1 MTKKQNKSQSNFKK
15 YLPEAEA
22 IAKEMARVE
31 DIDDFFGKGGVF
43 SNLFSKSLEVMI
55 QGELTDHLGYDKYEA
70 VGKNSGNSR
79 NGSYKRKIRTS
90 NGDGEI
96 NVARD
101 RNGEFKPEI
110 LRKYQTS
117 SNEIEDKVV
126 AMYSHGMTAR
136 DITQM
141 LKDSFGLSLSA
152 TAISQITDKIWP
164 LVEEWQNRPLK
175 ETYALVYLDCI
186 HVKLRREGKI
196 VNTAVYIA
204 LAINLEGKKECLGH
218 WVGDKG
224 EGSSFWLSV
233 LENIQARGVKDIL
246 ITSVDGLTGFSEAIQ
261 AVFPKTIIQK
271 CIIHQIRNSVRYV
284 SWKDRKEFTSDLKK
298 IYKADTLEQ
307 AEAALEALSEKWKSK
322 YAIAVKSWENNWDEL
337 SSFFNFSK
345 QVRRMMYTTNAIEAY
360 NRQIRKVTKNRSVF
374 STEKSIRKL
383 FYLAHRNIARK
394 WTMPI
399 RNWPLILNQLVIKFE
414 GRVAI

>member
-1 MTKKQNKSQSNFKK
+1 MTKKQNKNNFKK
-15 YLPEAEA
+15 HLPDAEA

-43 SNLFSKSLEVMI
+43 SNLFSKSLEAMV

-70 VGKNSGNSR
+70 TGKNSGNSR
-79 NGSYKRKIRTS
+79 NGAYKRKIRTS
-90 NGDGEI
+90 NGDSEI

-101 RNGEFKPEI
+101 RNADFKPEI

-136 DITQM
+136 DITKM
-141 LKDSFGLSLSA
+141 LEDSFGLTLSA
-152 TAISQITDKIWP
+152 AAISQITDKIWP
-164 LVEEWQNRPLK
+164 LVEEWQNKPLK
-175 ETYALVYLDCI
+175 EIYTLTYLDCI
-186 HVKLRREGKI
+186 HIKLRKEGKI

-233 LENIQARGVKDIL
+233 LEDIQARGVKDIL
-246 ITSVDGLTGFSEAIQ
+246 IASVDGLTGFSEAIQ
-261 AVFPKTIIQK
+261 AVFPETIVQK
-271 CIIHQIRNSVRYV
+271 CVIHQIRNSVRYV

-298 IYKADTLEQ
+298 IYKANTLEQ
-307 AEAALEALSEKWKSK
+307 AETALEALSKKWKSK
-322 YAIAVKSWENNWDEL
+322 YAVAVKSWETNWDEL
-337 SSFFNFSK
+337 SSFFDFSK
-345 QVRRMMYTTNAIEAY
+345 QIRRMMYTTNAIEAY

-383 FYLAHRNIARK
+383 FYLAHRNIAK
-394 WTMPI
+394 SWTMPI
-399 RNWPLILNQLVIKFE
+399 HNWPLILNQLVIKFE

>member
-1 MTKKQNKSQSNFKK
+1 MTKKQNKNNFKK
-15 YLPEAEA
+15 HLPDAEA

-43 SNLFSKSLEVMI
+43 SNLFSKSLEAMV

-70 VGKNSGNSR
+70 TGKNSGNSR
-79 NGSYKRKIRTS
+79 NGAYKRKIRTS
-90 NGDGEI
+90 NGDSEI

-101 RNGEFKPEI
+101 RNGDFKPEI

-136 DITQM
+136 DITKM
-141 LKDSFGLSLSA
+141 LEDSFGLTLSA
-152 TAISQITDKIWP
+152 AAISQITDKIWP
-164 LVEEWQNRPLK
+164 LVEEWQNKPLK
-175 ETYALVYLDCI
+175 EIYTLTYLDCI
-186 HVKLRREGKI
+186 HIKLRKEGKI

-233 LENIQARGVKDIL
+233 LEDIQARGVKDIL
-246 ITSVDGLTGFSEAIQ
+246 IASVDGLTGFSEAIQ
-261 AVFPKTIIQK
+261 AVFPETIVQK
-271 CIIHQIRNSVRYV
+271 CVIHQIRNSVRYV

-298 IYKADTLEQ
+298 IYKANTLEQ
-307 AEAALEALSEKWKSK
+307 AEAALQALSKKWKSK
-322 YAIAVKSWENNWDEL
+322 YAVAVKSWETNWDEL
-337 SSFFNFSK
+337 SSFFDFSK
-345 QVRRMMYTTNAIEAY
+345 QIRRMMYTTNAIEAY

-383 FYLAHRNIARK
+383 FYLAHRNIAK
-394 WTMPI
+394 SWTMPI
-399 RNWPLILNQLVIKFE
+399 HNWPLILNQLVIKFE

>member
-1 MTKKQNKSQSNFKK
+1 MTKKQNKNNFKK
-15 YLPEAEA
+15 HLPDAEA

-43 SNLFSKSLEVMI
+43 SNLFSKSLEAMV

-70 VGKNSGNSR
+70 TGKNSGNSR
-79 NGSYKRKIRTS
+79 NGAYKRKIRTS
-90 NGDGEI
+90 NGDSEI

-101 RNGEFKPEI
+101 RNGDFKPEI

-136 DITQM
+136 DITKM
-141 LKDSFGLSLSA
+141 LEDSFGLTLSA
-152 TAISQITDKIWP
+152 AAISQITDKIWP
-164 LVEEWQNRPLK
+164 LVEEWQNKPLK
-175 ETYALVYLDCI
+175 EIYTLTYLDCI
-186 HVKLRREGKI
+186 HIKLRKEGKI

-233 LENIQARGVKDIL
+233 LEDIQARGVKDIL
-246 ITSVDGLTGFSEAIQ
+246 IASVDGLTGFSEAIQ
-261 AVFPKTIIQK
+261 AVFPETIVQK
-271 CIIHQIRNSVRYV
+271 CVIHQIRNSVRYV

-298 IYKADTLEQ
+298 IYKANTLEQ
-307 AEAALEALSEKWKSK
+307 AETALEALSKKWKSK
-322 YAIAVKSWENNWDEL
+322 YAVAVKSWETNWDEL
-337 SSFFNFSK
+337 SSFFDFSK
-345 QVRRMMYTTNAIEAY
+345 QIRRMMYTTNAIEAY

-383 FYLAHRNIARK
+383 FYLAHRNIAK
-394 WTMPI
+394 SWTMPI
-399 RNWPLILNQLVIKFE
+399 HNWPLILNQLVIKFE

>member
-1 MTKKQNKSQSNFKK
+1 MTKNRSKNNFKK
-15 YLPEAEA
+15 HLPDAEA

-31 DIDDFFGKGGVF
+31 NIDDFFGKGGVF
-43 SNLFSKSLEVMI
+43 SNLFSKTIEEMI
-55 QGELTDHLGYDKYEA
+55 QGELTDHLGYDRYDQS
-70 VGKNSGNSR
+70 GKNSGNSR
-79 NGSYKRKIRTS
+79 NGSYQRKLKTS
-90 NGDGEI
+90 CGESKVNI
-96 NVARD
+96 ARD
-101 RNGEFKPEI
+101 RNAEFQSELLENYK
-110 LRKYQTS
+110 TS
-117 SNEIEDKVV
+117 SNEIEDKVI

-136 DITQM
+136 DITTM
-141 LKDSFGLSLSA
+141 LQDSFGFSLSA
-152 TAISQITDKIWP
+152 AAVSQITDKIWP

-175 ETYALVYLDCI
+175 EIYPLVYLDCI
-186 HVKLRREGKI
+186 HTKLRKEGKI
-196 VNTAVYIA
+196 QNTAVYIA

-233 LENIQARGVKDIL
+233 LEEIQARGVKDIL
-246 ITSVDGLTGFSEAIQ
+246 IASVDGLTGFSKAIK
-261 AVFPKTIIQK
+261 AVFPKTVVQK
-271 CIIHQIRNSVRYV
+271 CIIHQIRNSTRYV
-284 SWKDRKEFTSDLKK
+284 SYKDRKEFVSDLKK
-298 IYKADTLEQ
+298 IYKAGTLEQ
-307 AEAALEALSEKWKSK
+307 AEAALDNLTKKWKGK
-322 YAIAVKSWENNWDEL
+322 YAIAVRSWQNNWEEL

-374 STEKSIRKL
+374 STEKSARKL
-383 FYLAHRNIARK
+383 LYLAHRNIARK